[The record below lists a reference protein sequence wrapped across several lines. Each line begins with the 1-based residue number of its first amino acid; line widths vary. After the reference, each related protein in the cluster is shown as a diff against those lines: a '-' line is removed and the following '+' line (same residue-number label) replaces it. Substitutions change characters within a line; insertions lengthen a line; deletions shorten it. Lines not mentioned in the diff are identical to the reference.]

1 MLKKKTT
8 ELQYKID
15 REASKLSALPSG
27 EIDKYDYVTGQEILP
42 SNRIQI
48 YIFHS
53 GKRLAKSNR
62 ETRWYSNAFAS
73 L

>member
-42 SNRIQI
+42 SNRIQ
-48 YIFHS
+48 
-53 GKRLAKSNR
+53 NR
-62 ETRWYSNAFAS
+62 SHTWKMS
-73 L
+73 